1 MPNPSATPT
10 PITPPRVPF
19 FDERTG
25 LIDRAWYQ
33 FFLSLYRTADSVVSV
48 QDLNFS
54 VDPLISSY
62 DAALRALAQT
72 TETQP
77 NCDVESLQQQLNEL
91 RQEAQTLP
99 TFDGAAVT
107 LIGGNTNSIVYQS
120 SPNSTTFLP
129 PPSSFLLVDSVDV
142 LSTEASDPIVTQPAL
157 YLQYGTD
164 DTLSWSSTYDLSVA
178 YASALIGG
186 STGSIAYQSNEDVTT
201 FLNIGAAAQILKV
214 NAGATAPEWVS
225 GAALTKT
232 DDTNVTL
239 TLGGS
244 PTTSL
249 LAATSLTLG
258 WTGQLAVSRGGT
270 GVSTTTAN
278 YVFAGP
284 TSGGAAAPTFRAL
297 VSSDIPSL
305 TYVSSVSGTLPI
317 SSSGGLTPTI
327 SISQATSST
336 NGYLSSTDWTTFNNK
351 QSTSSPVTKTANFS
365 VASTDVWLINNKTG
379 SSCTVT
385 LPSASTSSGRV
396 LYFLNYQNQ
405 TLVSASSNV
414 VPLAG
419 GAATTAI
426 LEAVAG
432 SNATLVSDGTNWVM
446 TQYDSNNSLQLG

>member
-19 FDERTG
+19 LDERTG

-54 VDPLISSY
+54 VDPLLSSY

-91 RQEAQTLP
+91 RQEVHTQSP
-99 TFDGAAVT
+99 FDGAAVT

-129 PPSSFLLVDSVDV
+129 APSSFLLVDSVDV
-142 LSTEASDPIVTQPAL
+142 LSTEASDPIVIQPAL

-225 GAALTKT
+225 GAVLTKT

-258 WTGQLAVSRGGT
+258 
-270 GVSTTTAN
+270 
-278 YVFAGP
+278 
-284 TSGGAAAPTFRAL
+284 
-297 VSSDIPSL
+297 
-305 TYVSSVSGTLPI
+305 
-317 SSSGGLTPTI
+317 
-327 SISQATSST
+327 
-336 NGYLSSTDWTTFNNK
+336 
-351 QSTSSPVTKTANFS
+351 
-365 VASTDVWLINNKTG
+365 
-379 SSCTVT
+379 
-385 LPSASTSSGRV
+385 
-396 LYFLNYQNQ
+396 
-405 TLVSASSNV
+405 
-414 VPLAG
+414 
-419 GAATTAI
+419 
-426 LEAVAG
+426 
-432 SNATLVSDGTNWVM
+432 
-446 TQYDSNNSLQLG
+446 